1 MEEKNYEM
9 VKNLEQFVKKQ
20 IDEQAKP
27 WDEMVKRR
35 IILPATVEAP
45 RLSLLD
51 RIGLWVQR
59 GIRKTNHASQRHDLS
74 DLLFQVRCKF
84 LTLLRSTS
92 TYYIFLPEEI
102 EIRETHRSP
111 SKVSSVGIV
120 EVYRQGQLAIQS
132 QWSLSQSGDELNFE
146 VTCPL
151 AVFRQLVDLAWRN
164 YPPDLI

>member
-9 VKNLEQFVKKQ
+9 VKNLDQFVKKQ
-20 IDEQAKP
+20 INEQVKP

-35 IILPATVEAP
+35 IILPATVEDP

-111 SKVSSVGIV
+111 SKESSVGIV

-132 QWSLSQSGDELNFE
+132 QWSLSRSGDELNFE

-164 YPPDLI
+164 YPQDLI

>member
-20 IDEQAKP
+20 IDEQAKL

-45 RLSLLD
+45 KLSLLD
-51 RIGLWVQR
+51 RIGLWAQR
-59 GIRKTNHASQRHDLS
+59 GIRKTDRVSQHRDLS

-111 SKVSSVGIV
+111 SKESSVGIV

-164 YPPDLI
+164 YPQDLI

>member
-84 LTLLRSTS
+84 LTLLRSTHIL
-92 TYYIFLPEEI
+92 YIPARRDRNKRDAPIAVKRIL
-102 EIRETHRSP
+102 R
-111 SKVSSVGIV
+111 
-120 EVYRQGQLAIQS
+120 
-132 QWSLSQSGDELNFE
+132 GD
-146 VTCPL
+146 C
-151 AVFRQLVDLAWRN
+151 
-164 YPPDLI
+164 